1 MSNLKKSLI
10 RAAFEALYFSG
21 AHRMLSPLC
30 RGVGAIFMLHHV
42 RPPRFD
48 RFQPNRTLE
57 IAPGF
62 LEAVVTMLRDADVDL
77 VSLDEMHRR
86 LTERDFRR
94 RFACMTLDD
103 GYRDNREWAYPIF
116 RRHQV
121 PFAIYVPSSFP
132 DRLGNLWWLALEQAI
147 ANTDSLAFAFGEEI
161 RRVPCASAA
170 EKREA
175 FARVYWW
182 LRSLPS
188 NEQIFAVVADLAARC
203 GVDCAALCEA
213 YCMTWNEIAD
223 LARDPLVTIGA
234 HTVNHVILAK
244 SSDAVARFEM
254 SRAALQAALGTPP
267 AHFSYPIG
275 DESAAGAREFRLA
288 QEIGYKTAV
297 TTRPGVLFAEH
308 ADHLAALPRLSINGE
323 FQQQRYVQV
332 LLSGAGTGVWNGFRR
347 LNVA

>member
-1 MSNLKKSLI
+1 MSNFKKSLI

-21 AHRMLSPLC
+21 AHRVLSPLC

-42 RPPRFD
+42 RPPRFE
-48 RFQPNRTLE
+48 RFQPNRMLE

-132 DRLGNLWWLALEQAI
+132 DRLGKLWWLALEQAI
-147 ANTDSLAFAFGEEI
+147 ANTGSLVFAFGEEFH
-161 RRVPCASAA
+161 RVPCASAE
-170 EKREA
+170 EKQEA
-175 FARVYWW
+175 FAQVYWW
-182 LRSLPS
+182 LRGLPS
-188 NEQIFAVVADLAARC
+188 NEQIFDVVADLAARYE
-203 GVDCAALCEA
+203 VDCAALCEA
-213 YCMTWNEIAD
+213 HCMNWNEIVD
-223 LARDPLVTIGA
+223 LAKDPLVTVGA

-244 SSDAVARFEM
+244 SSDAAARSEM
-254 SRAALQAALGTPP
+254 TRAVLQAALGAPP

-288 QEIGYKTAV
+288 REIGYKTAV
-297 TTRPGVLFAEH
+297 TTRPGMLFAEH

>member
-1 MSNLKKSLI
+1 MPTSTWYRSTRCI
-10 RAAFEALYFSG
+10 
-21 AHRMLSPLC
+21 
-30 RGVGAIFMLHHV
+30 
-42 RPPRFD
+42 
-48 RFQPNRTLE
+48 
-57 IAPGF
+57 
-62 LEAVVTMLRDADVDL
+62 
-77 VSLDEMHRR
+77 RR

-103 GYRDNREWAYPIF
+103 GYRDNREWAYPIL
-116 RRHQV
+116 RRHRV

-132 DRLGNLWWLALEQAI
+132 DRLGKLWWLALERAI
-147 ANTDSLAFAFGEEI
+147 ANTSSLAVACGEETH
-161 RRVPCASAA
+161 RVPCASAA

-182 LRSLPS
+182 LRGLPS
-188 NEQIFAVVADLAARC
+188 NEQIFEAVAEIAARH
-203 GVDCAALCEA
+203 GVDFAALCDEH
-213 YCMTWNEIAD
+213 CMTWNEIAD

-244 SSDAVARFEM
+244 SSDAVAKSEMKM
-254 SRAALQAALGTPP
+254 SRAVLQAALGEAP

-297 TTRPGVLFAEH
+297 TTRPGMLFAEH